1 MFYHLPSDPEQKRG
15 SNLMHLFM
23 TDFHFVSPTIITSV
37 HTHGVELH
45 CQGKAQGLPWLTTIS
60 KHVKTFEIPL

>member
-1 MFYHLPSDPEQKRG
+1 
-15 SNLMHLFM
+15 MHLFM
-23 TDFHFVSPTIITSV
+23 TDFHFVSPTIITSA